1 MTADED
7 PPAPDDTK
15 RGRSSPRDWLVEGYA
30 EGEATYLG
38 GVSGDGNETRT
49 AVIYDDREEV
59 VFEADVDEDEQR
71 YVPREGTERELGPS
85 ETLGDV
91 LEDLGDRLDWA
102 SLSEF
107 ARAHLEE
114 DDREQAASEPETVSF
129 TRSNVLADAEHDLEF
144 TGAYT
149 YRKADG
155 RIFDV
160 ERTFE
165 VTLDD
170 PEDPG
175 EATADVTERVLRAE
189 EPDEHR
195 RAGDTELLEERGT
208 TFEIDLGSVEGGR
221 QVEPVIEG
229 RCQQWHEES
238 TPDPPV

>member
-1 MTADED
+1 MTWNKDSVEPEFTD
-7 PPAPDDTK
+7 NRRDAP
-15 RGRSSPRDWLVEGYA
+15 GDWLVEGYA

-38 GVSGDGNETRT
+38 GVSGEGNATRT
-49 AVIYDDREEV
+49 AVVYDDREEV

-91 LEDLGDRLDWA
+91 LEDLGDRLDRD

-107 ARAHLEE
+107 ARAHLE
-114 DDREQAASEPETVSF
+114 DDGRGQAASEPETVSF
-129 TRSNVLADAEHDLEF
+129 TRSNVLADAEHNLEF

-149 YRKADG
+149 YRDADG
-155 RIFDV
+155 RVFDV

-170 PEDPG
+170 PDDPG

-195 RAGDTELLEERGT
+195 RAGDTELLEERRT

-221 QVEPVIEG
+221 QVESVIKG